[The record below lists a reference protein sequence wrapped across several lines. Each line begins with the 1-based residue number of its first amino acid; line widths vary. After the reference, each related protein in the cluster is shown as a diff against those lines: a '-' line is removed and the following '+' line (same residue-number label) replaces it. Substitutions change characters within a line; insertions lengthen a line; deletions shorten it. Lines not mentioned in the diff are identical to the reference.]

1 MKLLIDEQLSPRLVA
16 WCAERRGV
24 YAASVAHVGLSGRS
38 DPEVW
43 RYALEHDFVVVT
55 ANARDFLEL
64 LDVELH
70 PGLIVLRRGGL
81 SRGEQWAWLEA
92 ALDHVQGRPDPAA
105 YMVNRVVEVT
115 GPEEVMAREVPPP

>member
-1 MKLLIDEQLSPRLVA
+1 MKLLIDEQLSPRLAA

-24 YAASVAHVGLSGRS
+24 YAAPVAHVGLAGRS

-43 RYALEHDFVVVT
+43 RHAYEHDFVVVT

-70 PGLIVLRRGGL
+70 PGLIVLREGGL
-81 SRGEQWAWLEA
+81 SRAEQWARLEL
-92 ALDHVQGRPDPAA
+92 ALDHAQGRADPAA
-105 YMVNRVVEVT
+105 YMVNRVVEVF
-115 GPEEVMAREVPPP
+115 GPGEVVTREIPQP